1 MEVPMRVLRSVVV
14 GMFVAASA
22 HAEPDRYLMVRGGT
36 VLAVPGKAP
45 IRDATVVVKNGKVD
59 AVVPT
64 AQEPRREWLPKD
76 AVVEEVDAT
85 GMWVLPGLIDCHV
98 HLSMEID
105 EKVRERAVSESDEL
119 TTVRAIGHAKTTL
132 HAGFT
137 TVRDLGAAS
146 EVIFAV
152 RDGVNMGLIEGPRI
166 VASGRSV
173 SVTGGHGDRTNGYRA
188 DVWPMP
194 TEAQGIA
201 DGPDACMKAVRSLV
215 KQGADVIK
223 LTATGGVLSASA
235 AGLRQHFTQEELS
248 AIVTAAHMMGRR
260 VAAHAHGTDG
270 IKAALIAGVDS
281 IEHGTYLD
289 EETIG
294 MLRTTNG
301 GPDGKGVKR
310 YLVPTMLAAETVGA
324 NAEKPGYYLP
334 MVAAKARLVGPK
346 LKEAVKKAHAAGVL
360 IAFGTDS
367 GVSVHGLNAREFVL
381 LVEAGMT
388 PTEAIVSATVRAAEL
403 LGLENE
409 IGTLEAGK
417 AGDLIVVAGD
427 PTKDVG
433 VLMEVNVVVKAGKVV
448 KGRD

>member
-1 MEVPMRVLRSVVV
+1 MRVLRSAVV
-14 GMFVAASA
+14 GMLVAASA
-22 HAEPDRYLMVRGGT
+22 HAEPDRYVMVRGGT

-59 AVVPT
+59 AVLPRD
-64 AQEPRREWLPKD
+64 QEPKAEWLPKD
-76 AVVEEVDAT
+76 ATVEAIDAA

-119 TTVRAIGHAKTTL
+119 VTIRATKHALTTL
-132 HAGFT
+132 RAGFT

-152 RDGVNMGLIEGPRI
+152 RDGVDMGLIPGPRI

-173 SVTGGHGDRTNGYRA
+173 SVTGGHGDRTNGYRS
-188 DVWPMP
+188 DVWPIP

-235 AGLRQHFTQEELS
+235 AGLKQHFTQEELN
-248 AIVTAAHMMGRR
+248 AIVTASHMMGRR

-270 IKAALIAGVDS
+270 IKAALLAGVDS

-294 MLRTTNG
+294 MLTKAPKG
-301 GPDGKGVKR
+301 GAKQF
-310 YLVPTMLAAETVGA
+310 LVPTMLAAETVGA

-334 MVAAKARLVGPK
+334 MIAAKARLVGPR
-346 LKEAVKKAHAAGVL
+346 LKESVKKAHASGVL

-367 GVSVHGLNAREFVL
+367 GVSPHGMNAREFTL

-388 PTEAIVSATVRAAEL
+388 PTQAIVAATITAADL
-403 LGLENE
+403 LGLSAE
-409 IGTLEAGK
+409 IGTIEAGK

-433 VLMEVNVVVKAGKVV
+433 VLMDVRVVVKGGEVV
-448 KGRD
+448 KGPPQSR